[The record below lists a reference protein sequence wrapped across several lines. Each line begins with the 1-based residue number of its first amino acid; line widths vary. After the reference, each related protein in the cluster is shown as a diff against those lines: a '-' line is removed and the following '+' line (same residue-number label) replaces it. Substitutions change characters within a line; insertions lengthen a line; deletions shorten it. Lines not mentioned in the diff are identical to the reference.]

1 MKCLSILA
9 TASVF
14 SRVASA
20 STYSLTSFVAP
31 PSSIN
36 VHVVSSR
43 VISCTRPKSSSNTR
57 PPLSNVRIS
66 SGSLRTPSSIS
77 RNHIKSTS
85 SSSSSSLQ
93 ATSTTYPHTNG
104 NNNNNNNPYLAR
116 RERFLF
122 NLKTLTRVLLPAI
135 VAGVGSFLALPAIC
149 FRVAN
154 FVTRVTDPVN
164 IPMLSDAVQSFISL
178 VGLLYSILVGQVF
191 GFLYSQQE
199 VSFGVFLEY
208 SCDCP
213 FRACSWAH
221 GIICKTDN
229 LRVCVG

>member
-9 TASVF
+9 SASVF

-77 RNHIKSTS
+77 RNHIKST